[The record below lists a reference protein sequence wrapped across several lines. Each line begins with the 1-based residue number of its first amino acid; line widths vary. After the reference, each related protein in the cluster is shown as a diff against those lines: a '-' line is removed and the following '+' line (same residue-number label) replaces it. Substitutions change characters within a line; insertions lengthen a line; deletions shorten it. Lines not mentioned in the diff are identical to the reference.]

1 MRKSIV
7 ILILSIMSLAAIY
20 AEETRTFESEV
31 SYLATCIKDTVTNK
45 VLTDTF
51 KLRFDGNKALF
62 YNVETFAEDSLK
74 HNDLTA
80 WQKAIG
86 SALTRKQRADKA
98 NRPYYILADLQ
109 QKTYIFKDRIG
120 TNSFSYTDSLPAFN
134 WQLKSEY
141 KDIAGHRC
149 AKAIGKYMGRTYEA
163 WYATDIPTHVGPW
176 KFYGLPG
183 LVLSVYDVQ
192 HQYSFTFIDMQP
204 CHGDIVLFPSKS
216 FKTTKEKF
224 LKEYAVYQNDP
235 IAYYNDHAIIKISFG
250 KAGNDFEKEI
260 KNDNRHRPME
270 ILK

>member
-1 MRKSIV
+1 MRKSV
-7 ILILSIMSLAAIY
+7 ITLILSIMSLGASQ
-20 AEETRTFESEV
+20 AEETRSSALEI
-31 SYLATCIKDTVTNK
+31 SYLTTCIKDTVTNK

-51 KLRFDGNKALF
+51 KLRFDAHKALF
-62 YNVETFAEDSLK
+62 YNVETFTEDSLR

-80 WQKAIG
+80 WQKAL
-86 SALTRKQRADKA
+86 SNALTRKQRANKA

-109 QKTYIFKDRIG
+109 QKTYIFKDKIG
-120 TNSFSYTDSLPAFN
+120 TNSFSYTDSLPTFN

-141 KDIAGHRC
+141 RDIAGHRC

-183 LVLSVYDVQ
+183 LVMSVYDTQ